1 MERDKRGRFVKK
13 ATTGTVLTT
22 STLFPT
28 NKPTT
33 LLGSQYLV
41 PQMGYS
47 LYDDGKFR
55 DQLGREISPFTL
67 YKDQYKQDEN
77 GNNVETNPLFRKYYK
92 SNNLLPV
99 NVNGII
105 NTEFMNGGIGDG
117 TGTGTED
124 GTGGGG
130 EGESAGLNIFQN
142 AGQKIKNGIN
152 NLASKPINKN
162 KLANWLDLTNAGIAA
177 GVNNKIADRALEAEK
192 PFLQDISE
200 SHRSVYGD
208 YRAQVEGEK
217 RAAELRNMAAKP
229 ITSDGALQQQ
239 MMMEAQIKG
248 NEYINQGNAQDEAM
262 MKQTREVAW
271 QQEKENQQ
279 ARQSVA
285 MQNRQA
291 MLMSEK
297 NKTDLE
303 NARDSANYSQ
313 VVAPLL
319 QGMNTR
325 LRTDADKQEAYQDYY
340 DNALIGQKV
349 WNDTEGLTAEEIEMQ
364 NHYLNG
370 TIDTFLGTD
379 ENKIAAFRSL
389 ESKKNNRIIQER
401 AALKGVSL
409 NMDYIQN
416 KSLNNPYGLDWG
428 DTYKFNFDKGG
439 TIYKARLTKRTR
451 DNDRAAKSIESSK
464 KIAAKFL
471 EKAINSLYT
480 YKDVE
485 LIAKSKNKKK
495 KYQAGGNLPFV
506 SFTPT
511 FATSES
517 GAGSISASSSNDDDL
532 TTKDILE
539 LLKDMDGL
547 PSDMNAIIS
556 DLKNFTMRSDLDP
569 LGLSSSSNIA
579 SQYMKIINKIKV
591 AKTNK
596 EWYDKA
602 YEKLR
607 DDNTLNELAIT
618 NDGRF
623 IGMNSEGDFEYFT
636 ADQVASKNT
645 NDYKILTNSNLLSI
659 RSQSPVAAFNNV
671 MIQELSNSIGMEQ
684 ITEFINK
691 TIQNLGS
698 DKTQTQVFG
707 DKSKE
712 VLAGL
717 QQLQNVAREVGQ
729 DLSISQ
735 LYEANIMNE
744 NQLNQAQYAIDYLI
758 AAMPSNMRALLL
770 AKTGSSQGVK
780 DLVTSLVNSKLSST
794 YKLEFSPK
802 NKKSAT
808 TTKSG
813 NITLDGLDLSPAQML
828 QQGFGDREY
837 ITIQDQSSSGLQ
849 VEAVTMPITK
859 DGNQP
864 MGSGTLEDVA
874 TSQFGGILNFTN
886 ASMGGQIIPFEGRR
900 NIAVDGSK
908 IYSMYLPIDQ
918 NEYVKGNIVPD
929 ITLIDKVNEI
939 NKDIKQKQ
947 ITDPNQINA
956 LYEEA
961 GLPVYMNQ
969 DGTVI
974 PTFYRRF
981 GVINGTAIDN
991 AFGKNFIENRYLKK
1005 IDDEDVINNALSIM
1019 NRGRSKEDR
1028 IEYDA
1033 KNFFNFGGLLGDYDN
1048 IYEGTIFIP
1057 ISNDVFL
1064 GVAGSGKTI
1073 TSTEANDLEALQQ
1086 QKQKVSTNYINPG
1099 QLE

>member
-13 ATTGTVLTT
+13 AAGGDILIKNPLLPGSLNST
-22 STLFPT
+22 SSF
-28 NKPTT
+28 
-33 LLGSQYLV
+33 LGN
-41 PQMGYS
+41 YS
-47 LYDDGKFR
+47 LGASNSPISLNGAQPIEDPLKSNTKIKVGRYSDGKLYNQF
-55 DQLGREISPFTL
+55 GREITPEEFSTGKYQLSSELGPLQIGDTYIFPSNIEKSNGFNI
-67 YKDQYKQDEN
+67 YDDEQ
-77 GNNVETNPLFRKYYK
+77 NNVK
-92 SNNLLPV
+92 SLNKQGFLNKDNLANIL
-99 NVNGII
+99 
-105 NTEFMNGGIGDG
+105 EF
-117 TGTGTED
+117 
-124 GTGGGG
+124 TGG
-130 EGESAGLNIFQN
+130 A
-142 AGQKIKNGIN
+142 
-152 NLASKPINKN
+152 
-162 KLANWLDLTNAGIAA
+162 IATS
-177 GVNNKIADRALEAEK
+177 VNNKITDRALEAEK

-217 RAAELRNMAAKP
+217 AAAQLRNAASQP
-229 ITSDGALQQQ
+229 LTSDGALQQQ
-239 MMMEAQIKG
+239 MMMQAQIKG
-248 NEYINQGNAQDEAM
+248 QEYIDKGNAQDEAFI
-262 MKQTREVAW
+262 KQTRETAW

-279 ARQSVA
+279 QRQSVA

-291 MLMSEK
+291 MLMTEK
-297 NKTDLE
+297 NKAQIE
-303 NARDSANYSQ
+303 SIRDSNNFSQ
-313 VVAPLL
+313 VVAPFISNRI
-319 QGMNTR
+319 QD
-325 LRTDADKQEAYQDYY
+325 LRAKSAEQKYYQDVYN
-340 DNALIGQKV
+340 NALVDKEV
-349 WNDTEGLTAEEIEMQ
+349 WNDTSDLSPEELELQKIFLTGGETGVTQYINGDKTKEQ
-364 NHYLNG
+364 TWLNLSQRKEDA
-370 TIDTFLGTD
+370 I
-379 ENKIAAFRSL
+379 FR
-389 ESKKNNRIIQER
+389 KR
-401 AALKGVSL
+401 AALKGVQ
-409 NMDYIQN
+409 I
-416 KSLNNPYGLDWG
+416 NPQLSTIGVSNSSYGIFG
-428 DTYKFNFDKGG
+428 NSTPNYFQYHKTGG

-451 DNDRAAKSIESSK
+451 DNDRHVKNVESNR

-471 EKAINSLYT
+471 EKAIDSLYT

-485 LIAKSKNKKK
+485 IIAKPTKNKKR
-495 KYQAGGNLPFV
+495 KYQAGGGLPFV
-506 SFTPT
+506 GFSASL
-511 FATSES
+511 ATSER
-517 GAGSISASSSNDDDL
+517 GATAKKESSKDSDL

-539 LLKDMDGL
+539 LLKDLNGL
-547 PSDMNAIIS
+547 PSDIDSIES
-556 DLKNFTMRSDLDP
+556 YLKNFVIRSTSDP
-569 LGLSSSSNIA
+569 FGLESSSSIA
-579 SQYMKIINKIKV
+579 SRYMNVLSKIKK
-591 AKTNK
+591 AKANK
-596 EWYDKA
+596 EWFDKA
-602 YEKLR
+602 YDKLR
-607 DDNTLNELAIT
+607 DNDALDEYAINNE
-618 NDGRF
+618 GKF
-623 IGMNSEGDFEYFT
+623 IGIN
-636 ADQVASKNT
+636 VNT
-645 NDYKILTNSNLLSI
+645 GDYKWFSPQQLESGEAQEYQLLTNSNLLDI
-659 RSQSPVAAFNNV
+659 RARDMNTAFNSTL
-671 MIQELSNSIGMEQ
+671 IQEAANGVSMQQ
-684 ITEFINK
+684 INDHVSKI
-691 TIQNLGS
+691 IQNLGS

-707 DKSKE
+707 DQSKE
-712 VLAGL
+712 VLNGL
-717 QQLQNVAREVGQ
+717 KQLQIAAQEVGQ

-735 LYEANIMNE
+735 LYEANVFTE
-744 NQLNQAQYAIDYLI
+744 NQANQAKFALSYIYSTLPKNMKSLLFIKAGSTEGAKELI
-758 AAMPSNMRALLL
+758 N
-770 AKTGSSQGVK
+770 QF
-780 DLVTSLVNSKLSST
+780 VNSKLSST
-794 YKLEFSPK
+794 NKLEFSPK
-802 NKKSAT
+802 NKKGSSSSNSKT
-808 TTKSG
+808 G
-813 NITLDGLDLSPAQML
+813 NVTIDGLELSPAQML

-939 NKDIKQKQ
+939 NKDIRQKQ

-956 LYEEA
+956 LYEES

-991 AFGKNFIENRYLKK
+991 AFGKNFVENRYLKK

-1019 NRGRSKEDR
+1019 NRGRNKEDR

-1048 IYEGTIFIP
+1048 VYEGTIFIP